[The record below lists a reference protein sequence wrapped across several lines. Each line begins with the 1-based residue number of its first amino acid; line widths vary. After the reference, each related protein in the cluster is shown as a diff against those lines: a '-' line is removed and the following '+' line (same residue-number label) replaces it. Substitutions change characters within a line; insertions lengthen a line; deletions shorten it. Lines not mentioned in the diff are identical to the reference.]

1 MDFLATSVEYWS
13 DGGAETVFFGNEDQE
28 LALVLSNIPGT
39 TGHTC
44 EWNDQSNVCANA
56 VKAIQLS
63 GRKVRI
69 QLLAKAAKQLGESSF
84 AIELECDDALRI
96 AIIGQLTKIFK
107 TKFSMGRPAAGAK
120 KSRAALPARD
130 YSTIRY
136 LNLEGKNL
144 KVLPEDVQLM
154 TALETAKLGRN
165 PRLDFDAVC
174 EVLSHMPA
182 LRELTFSTDRPVPE
196 SIGKLTQLETL
207 QLTGFTKPQILTEGL
222 GKLKKLKSIL
232 IMSDSDVVLP
242 ESFAELEQLEV
253 LNVRAESWQLP
264 TRFDRLLALKELDLS
279 GCRVGLAPEGMANM
293 TSVGCVCL
301 GRSEECDYE
310 QILSVVA
317 KMPNVRRLEL
327 GTNPVPKA
335 VGLCRHLKELV
346 IWAGVRP
353 EKPLQLPAEMFELE
367 QLESLVMS
375 RNCFAEIPEGI
386 GRLRGLQT
394 LAISESEFT
403 VLPESLGEL
412 ENLTFLNLSENRMLR
427 ALPESL
433 GRLRRLE
440 GLRLE
445 DNPLLVRMPDS
456 ARELTGLKTVS
467 LIGSEQVENV
477 PESWRGLLGGE

>member
-1 MDFLATSVEYWS
+1 MDFHATSVEYWS
-13 DGGAETVFFGNEDQE
+13 DGGAETVFFGNEEKE
-28 LALVLSNIPGT
+28 LALLLSNIPGT

-56 VKAIQLS
+56 IKSIQLS
-63 GRKVRI
+63 GRRVQI

-84 AIELECDDALRI
+84 AIEMECDDELRI
-96 AIIGQLTKIFK
+96 AIIRQLTNIFR
-107 TKFSMGRPAAGAK
+107 TKFTVARPAAGAK
-120 KSRAALPARD
+120 KAGAAPPARD
-130 YSTIRY
+130 YAKVRY

-144 KVLPEDVQLM
+144 KVLPDDVKLM

-207 QLTGFTKPQILTEGL
+207 QLTGFTKPQVLPEAL

-264 TRFDRLLALKELDLS
+264 KRFDRLVRLKELDLMH
-279 GCRVGLAPEGMANM
+279 CRVGRAPEGVANM

-301 GRSEECDYE
+301 GGSEESDYE

-317 KMPNVRRLEL
+317 KMPNVTRLEL

-335 VGLCRHLKELV
+335 VGLCRQLKELV

-353 EKPLQLPAEMFELE
+353 EKPLQLPEEMFELG
-367 QLESLVMS
+367 QLEVLVMS
-375 RNCFAEIPEGI
+375 RNFFREIPEGL
-386 GRLRGLQT
+386 GRLKGLQT
-394 LAISESEFT
+394 LVIDESEFEA
-403 VLPESLGEL
+403 LPESIGEL
-412 ENLTFLNLSENRMLR
+412 TNLTFLNLSEN
-427 ALPESL
+427 P
-433 GRLRRLE
+433 GLRRLPASVKN
-440 GLRLE
+440 LKALE
-445 DNPLLVRMPDS
+445 RVDLSGTEN
-456 ARELTGLKTVS
+456 
-467 LIGSEQVENV
+467 IENV
-477 PESWRGLLGGE
+477 PESWKAILA